1 MKKEEIKQEFLI
13 SLYFSLPLSLV
24 AYLIIYNIIISL
36 IVFLLTTFFIV
47 TISIVDKKLGY
58 KRHCEIIE
66 SEGFKKLISIGFEIE
81 KVNDYVGLNGVYRNY
96 LFDVYYDWL
105 TVSNNKNHKAIVLN
119 IHFDPPTLNNN
130 ETDHIRLK
138 KISER
143 HITSRWALFP
153 KNYCYRWRE
162 GNIMMNN
169 SIGLKNPNFEFIT
182 QKMDMLIE
190 ILKTENLQP
199 ISKTKLMEIRKFNDS
214 AQIPEILVYFK
225 KTTANR

>member
-1 MKKEEIKQEFLI
+1 MEKEELYEELKIT
-13 SLYFSLPLSLV
+13 LYFNIPFSLIT
-24 AYLIIYNIIISL
+24 YLTTENLLISL
-36 IVFLLTTFFIV
+36 IVFGITTFFIL
-47 TISIVDKKLGY
+47 IVGILTKKWGY

-105 TVSNNKNHKAIVLN
+105 TVSNNKNSKAIVLN
-119 IHFDPPTLNNN
+119 VHFNPPILNNN
-130 ETDHIRLK
+130 KTDHIRLK
-138 KISER
+138 KISEK
-143 HITSRWALFP
+143 HTTSRWALFP

-182 QKMDMLIE
+182 QKMDMLID

-225 KTTANR
+225 KTSANR

>member
-1 MKKEEIKQEFLI
+1 MKKEELYEELKIT
-13 SLYFSLPLSLV
+13 LYFNIPFSLIT
-24 AYLIIYNIIISL
+24 YLTTENLLISL
-36 IVFLLTTFFIV
+36 IVFGTTTFFILTV
-47 TISIVDKKLGY
+47 GILTKKWGY
-58 KRHCEIIE
+58 KRHCKIIE

-81 KVNDYVGLNGVYRNY
+81 KLNDYVGLNGVYRNY

-105 TVSNNKNHKAIVLN
+105 TVSNNKNSKAIVLN
-119 IHFDPPTLNNN
+119 VHFNPPILNNK
-130 ETDHIRLK
+130 TDHIRLK
-138 KISER
+138 KISEKY
-143 HITSRWALFP
+143 TTPRWALFP

-182 QKMDMLIE
+182 QKMDMLID

-225 KTTANR
+225 KTSANR

>member
-1 MKKEEIKQEFLI
+1 MKKEELKEELKITLFFNIPFFLIAYLTTKNLLI
-13 SLYFSLPLSLV
+13 SL
-24 AYLIIYNIIISL
+24 II
-36 IVFLLTTFFIV
+36 FGLTTFFILTV
-47 TISIVDKKLGY
+47 GLLTKKWGY

-105 TVSNNKNHKAIVLN
+105 TFSNNRNSKAIVLN
-119 IHFDPPTLNNN
+119 VHFAPPTLNN

-138 KISER
+138 KISEK

-153 KNYCYRWRE
+153 KNYCYCWRE

-199 ISKTKLMEIRKFNDS
+199 ISKTKLMEIRKVNDS

-225 KTTANR
+225 KSV